1 MSVCAP
7 QATQNGRAGSDGYWL
22 RMSYGQVSASSAL
35 VFPQIPGTYKVFRC
49 CAGCCEGCA
58 MAKSAKGAVQAAVAA
73 VRLLLTVRWRS
84 PAGCCSSCC
93 HSSLR
98 STVHSTLHS
107 TFDILR
113 HCTVNSNLT
122 APAQHLC

>member
-1 MSVCAP
+1 MDSCIEESKDYERYVQVGGEHFRMIGRPIKRLIARQSYVCMRAAGNP
-7 QATQNGRAGSDGYWL
+7 NGRAGSDGYWL

-73 VRLLLTVRWRS
+73 VRLLLTVRW
-84 PAGCCSSCC
+84 
-93 HSSLR
+93 
-98 STVHSTLHS
+98 
-107 TFDILR
+107 
-113 HCTVNSNLT
+113 
-122 APAQHLC
+122 